1 MCVCVCVCVCV
12 CMCVCVGGVLII
24 AGEGGGRDS
33 NIFLKKV
40 DGDTYFGYLGL
51 KSSSFYDKTMT

>member
-12 CMCVCVGGVLII
+12 CACVGGVLIRV
-24 AGEGGGRDS
+24 GEGGGRDS
-33 NIFLKKV
+33 NIFLNKV
-40 DGDTYFGYLGL
+40 DGDTYFIYSEL